1 MDKAQAAAERFAGRL
16 GLRLP
21 AVVRALAS
29 AAALT
34 FSAAGA
40 FAADANAPPE
50 PAPRDVT
57 WRDGLRFNF
66 AIEGTPDV
74 EYSDADVSWLR
85 TTGRV
90 SIQRPVSEQWGLGA
104 SFSAELLSPEV
115 DAEPS
120 FLAPAAGGGQP
131 LRDLFE
137 STFRVGA
144 RRTIRERWA
153 IQSDA
158 YFSTKLELGAN
169 LGDSLKGGTVLTF
182 GYRRADELEV
192 AAGVKL
198 GSRLDR
204 AGLYARP
211 VFRVEWQITDRLE
224 LEIHNADVHLAYAL
238 RDGFELLGFGGA
250 RTDRY
255 RLERRETGPL
265 ATELGTL
272 SVRDATVGVGFRW
285 VANEHFRIVGTV
297 GAVVWQRLEVSDADT
312 DEIASREAQGAAPV
326 IALRIQA
333 RF

>member
-1 MDKAQAAAERFAGRL
+1 MLASMDEPVADADRFVGRLAHRFA
-16 GLRLP
+16 
-21 AVVRALAS
+21 AVARALS
-29 AAALT
+29 AAALA

-40 FAADANAPPE
+40 LADDTSASPE
-50 PAPRDVT
+50 PVLTT

-66 AIEGTPDV
+66 GIEGTPDV

-85 TTGRV
+85 ATGRV
-90 SIQRPVSEQWGLGA
+90 SIQRPVSKQWALGA
-104 SFSAELLSPEV
+104 SFSAELLSPDV

-120 FLAPAAGGGQP
+120 FLAPSGGDP

-137 STFRVGA
+137 STLRVGA

-153 IQSDA
+153 LRSDA
-158 YFSTKLELGAN
+158 YLSTKLELGAE
-169 LGDSLKGGTVLTF
+169 LGEALRGGTVFTF

-192 AAGVKL
+192 AAGVKV

-204 AGLYARP
+204 AGAYARP
-211 VFRVEWQITDRLE
+211 VLRVEWQMTDRLE
-224 LEIHNADVHLAYAL
+224 LEIQNADLNLTYEL
-238 RDGFELLGFGGA
+238 KDGFELLGFGGA

-297 GAVVWQRLEVSDADT
+297 GAVVWQRLKVSDADT

-326 IALRIQA
+326 VALRIQA